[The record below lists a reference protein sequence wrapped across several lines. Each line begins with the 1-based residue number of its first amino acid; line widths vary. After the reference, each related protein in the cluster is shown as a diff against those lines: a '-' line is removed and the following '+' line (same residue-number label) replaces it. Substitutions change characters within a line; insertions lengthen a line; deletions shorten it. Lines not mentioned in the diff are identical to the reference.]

1 MLHHMYTVGL
11 DVDKFVFTVKILL
24 YAGNSWL
31 SSPLVFIALVT
42 IYLYFTRQS
51 AGNFWFRMAKAVFK
65 NTFNGLP
72 EISKHVSIRNNL
84 KDEQFGYFLTG
95 LIEGDGWFAKK
106 QLHILFSE
114 NDTSLAYYI
123 KKRIGYGNIY
133 KIKDKKTVKYVCNNE
148 QGLSAILLLI
158 NGKFI
163 SNYIYQQLIKHNY
176 SEDFDIHILSPLT
189 SLSLHNHW
197 LAGFT
202 QANGNFHISVVKN
215 KTYKPGY
222 TVRLEYSLKQNNVL
236 PLRLL
241 YNQLGMGNLSQYHT
255 GIWCY
260 KSTGYKTA
268 AHLIKCIKAN
278 AANTKGNTKC
288 KEKNLL
294 RVALL
299 TEKPPQRNSTISCP
313 IQGIALIK
321 LVITVA
327 PHNDI
332 WPYGKT

>member
-31 SSPLVFIALVT
+31 SSPLVFIALGT

-51 AGNFWFRMAKAVFK
+51 AGNFCFKMAKAVIK
-65 NTFNGLP
+65 NTFIELP
-72 EISKHVSIRNNL
+72 EISKHVPIRNNL

-95 LIEGDGWFAKK
+95 LIEGDGWFGKK
-106 QLHILFSE
+106 QLHILFTE

-163 SNYIYQQLIKHNY
+163 SNYIYQQLIKLNY

-202 QANGNFHISVVKN
+202 QAKGNFHISVVKN
-215 KTYKPGY
+215 KTDKPGY
-222 TVRLEYSLKQNNVL
+222 TVRLVFSLKENDFL
-236 PLRLL
+236 PLNLL
-241 YNQLGMGNLSQYHT
+241 YNKFKIGNLFLYNT
-255 GIWCY
+255 DIWCY
-260 KSTGYKTA
+260 KSTEYKTA
-268 AHLIKCIKAN
+268 AHLINYFDKYKLFTGKYLDYLKFRKVYIMITEGKHLKYTGINKIKKK
-278 AANTKGNTKC
+278 TKKM
-288 KEKNLL
+288 L
-294 RVALL
+294 
-299 TEKPPQRNSTISCP
+299 
-313 IQGIALIK
+313 
-321 LVITVA
+321 
-327 PHNDI
+327 
-332 WPYGKT
+332 KTNV